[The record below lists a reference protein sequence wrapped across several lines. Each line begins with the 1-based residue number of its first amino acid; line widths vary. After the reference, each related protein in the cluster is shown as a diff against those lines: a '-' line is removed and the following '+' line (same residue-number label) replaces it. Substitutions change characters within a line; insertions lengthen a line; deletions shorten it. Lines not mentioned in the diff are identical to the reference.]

1 MVQQTR
7 KECYLNILRVRKIW
21 SSEFSGYNKFIS
33 HNTFAVP
40 VLIPNFGLLDC
51 TTDEIDGIAKKKT
64 RKILTMTGN
73 FHKNSNIDR
82 LYMPRKL
89 DGRGTKE
96 MMSTYESRIVSA
108 KQHLTQSKKN
118 NKYLKKSMKV
128 KKMVSLELQMN

>member
-1 MVQQTR
+1 
-7 KECYLNILRVRKIW
+7 
-21 SSEFSGYNKFIS
+21 
-33 HNTFAVP
+33 
-40 VLIPNFGLLDC
+40 
-51 TTDEIDGIAKKKT
+51 
-64 RKILTMTGN
+64 MTGN

-128 KKMVSLELQMN
+128 KKMVLLELQMN

>member
-1 MVQQTR
+1 M
-7 KECYLNILRVRKIW
+7 RVRTIW

-33 HNTFAVP
+33 HNAFAVP
-40 VLIPNFGLLDC
+40 VLIPTFGLLDC
-51 TTDEIDGIAKKKT
+51 TTDKIDGVAKKKT

-89 DGRGTKE
+89 DGRGIKE
-96 MMSTYESRIVSA
+96 MMSGYESRIVSA
-108 KQHLTQSKKN
+108 KQHLTQSKEN

-128 KKMVSLELQMN
+128 KKMVLLELQMN